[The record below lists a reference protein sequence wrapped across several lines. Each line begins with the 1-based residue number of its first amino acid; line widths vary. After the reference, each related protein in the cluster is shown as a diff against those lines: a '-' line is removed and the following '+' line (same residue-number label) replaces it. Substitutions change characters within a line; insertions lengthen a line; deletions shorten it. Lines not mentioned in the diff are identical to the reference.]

1 MGEAAAVQL
10 LNQQLQELS
19 IKALSSL
26 AEQRLIEFT
35 SSTAVVP
42 LHEVH
47 VMSRHLTRFSSMLLL
62 MKMESNSDLLSV
74 LKTLAEC
81 EETHKPIRKSDKK
94 ILNGFSRQVRFPLN
108 AKIQSPDQKAFVLL
122 QAVISSKF
130 QISDFNLR
138 IEQAEVVEKSIRLL
152 RALHEL
158 SIIKGWGRTLEST
171 ILLDRALNTR
181 LWEWKHTNVFSQC
194 PNITADVLEKLS
206 EAGMLSFQSVEGLNP
221 MLLARRID
229 CSETIAGDII
239 RFAALASKSQ
249 RFLALS
255 ERDQMLTIQ
264 VQAPPHETTTFQ
276 LNYELVGYDSKTG
289 HLLCHR
295 LIPSNNHETINF
307 TVRLEKQGQFN
318 HVKCGL
324 FASMVG
330 LDFIVHPKASVLSF
344 TEERPDIETTS
355 GENARSHKK
364 RKIDSTHSASLTQSP
379 FEAFKCRDPSIPF
392 ISSQKMQETPQ
403 INQNLHQR
411 ILQNLSLP
419 LSNKISWK
427 LKFAS
432 AMDFSSNDFIPQ
444 DMTTEI
450 DSIQRS
456 PGQQPTGF
464 EPKNEFDLAFL

>member
-1 MGEAAAVQL
+1 
-10 LNQQLQELS
+10 
-19 IKALSSL
+19 
-26 AEQRLIEFT
+26 
-35 SSTAVVP
+35 
-42 LHEVH
+42 
-47 VMSRHLTRFSSMLLL
+47 MSRHLTRFSSMLLL

-94 ILNGFSRQVRFPLN
+94 TLNGFSRQVRFPLN

-122 QAVISSKF
+122 QAVVSSKF

-194 PNITADVLEKLS
+194 PNLSADILEKLS

-221 MLLARRID
+221 MLLARQID
-229 CSETIAGDII
+229 CSESIAGDII

-249 RFLALS
+249 RFLVLS
-255 ERDQMLTIQ
+255 ERNQMLTIQ
-264 VQAPPHETTTFQ
+264 VQAPPRETTTFQ

-289 HLLCHR
+289 QLLCHR
-295 LIPSNNHETINF
+295 LIPSNSDDTINF
-307 TVRLEKQGQFN
+307 TVRLETQGQFN

-344 TEERPDIETTS
+344 TEERPDTETTS
-355 GENARSHKK
+355 ATGESARSHKK

-403 INQNLHQR
+403 IDQNLHQR

-427 LKFAS
+427 VRHLLLNVLSLF
-432 AMDFSSNDFIPQ
+432 
-444 DMTTEI
+444 
-450 DSIQRS
+450 DS
-456 PGQQPTGF
+456 T
-464 EPKNEFDLAFL
+464 

>member
-1 MGEAAAVQL
+1 M
-10 LNQQLQELS
+10 
-19 IKALSSL
+19 
-26 AEQRLIEFT
+26 
-35 SSTAVVP
+35 
-42 LHEVH
+42 
-47 VMSRHLTRFSSMLLL
+47 
-62 MKMESNSDLLSV
+62 
-74 LKTLAEC
+74 
-81 EETHKPIRKSDKK
+81 
-94 ILNGFSRQVRFPLN
+94 
-108 AKIQSPDQKAFVLL
+108 
-122 QAVISSKF
+122 
-130 QISDFNLR
+130 
-138 IEQAEVVEKSIRLL
+138 
-152 RALHEL
+152 
-158 SIIKGWGRTLEST
+158 
-171 ILLDRALNTR
+171 
-181 LWEWKHTNVFSQC
+181 
-194 PNITADVLEKLS
+194 
-206 EAGMLSFQSVEGLNP
+206 
-221 MLLARRID
+221 
-229 CSETIAGDII
+229 
-239 RFAALASKSQ
+239 
-249 RFLALS
+249 
-255 ERDQMLTIQ
+255 
-264 VQAPPHETTTFQ
+264 
-276 LNYELVGYDSKTG
+276 
-289 HLLCHR
+289 
-295 LIPSNNHETINF
+295 
-307 TVRLEKQGQFN
+307 
-318 HVKCGL
+318 KCGL

-427 LKFAS
+427 VSHLIFNKKFGLLTLRFKLKFAS